1 MKNIADEVEKHR
13 RVIKHD
19 SVVFS
24 INELVEMYRR
34 KEIIIKPQF
43 QRLFR
48 WTREQQ
54 SNLIESVILE
64 IPIPPLFF
72 YENQEGIWELLDGL
86 QRMSTLIRFF
96 TKNEIPREAQGEAG
110 NENEWH
116 YTHANN
122 LEAPLQLLG
131 GEYLTSLDG
140 MSMYTLPVPL
150 QLNLK
155 RLRQMIVIL
164 KRETDPM
171 YKYEVFKRLN
181 TGGSQIEDQEFR
193 NCSVR
198 ILSDEFPDFLQAI
211 AKNGDFVAALGLADA
226 DMRNGYVEE
235 LALRFFAIK
244 NHADHFKHDVEE
256 FLTKYMEEIARK
268 SLRFDI
274 PVETALFERI
284 WRVLNKA
291 ATDGVAFC
299 SKRED
304 GRDVGP
310 FSPSVFEMVLAGFAA
325 NIDRLEQ
332 LHPAEVKELIIATIQ
347 EAKRQGLTGAG
358 SNSKP
363 KFDRRL
369 SFGKANLRK

>member
-1 MKNIADEVEKHR
+1 
-13 RVIKHD
+13 
-19 SVVFS
+19 
-24 INELVEMYRR
+24 
-34 KEIIIKPQF
+34 
-43 QRLFR
+43 
-48 WTREQQ
+48 
-54 SNLIESVILE
+54 
-64 IPIPPLFF
+64 
-72 YENQEGIWELLDGL
+72 
-86 QRMSTLIRFF
+86 
-96 TKNEIPREAQGEAG
+96 
-110 NENEWH
+110 
-116 YTHANN
+116 
-122 LEAPLQLLG
+122 
-131 GEYLTSLDG
+131 
-140 MSMYTLPVPL
+140 
-150 QLNLK
+150 
-155 RLRQMIVIL
+155 
-164 KRETDPM
+164 
-171 YKYEVFKRLN
+171 
-181 TGGSQIEDQEFR
+181 
-193 NCSVR
+193 
-198 ILSDEFPDFLQAI
+198 
-211 AKNGDFVAALGLADA
+211 
-226 DMRNGYVEE
+226 
-235 LALRFFAIK
+235 
-244 NHADHFKHDVEE
+244 
-256 FLTKYMEEIARK
+256 MEEIARK